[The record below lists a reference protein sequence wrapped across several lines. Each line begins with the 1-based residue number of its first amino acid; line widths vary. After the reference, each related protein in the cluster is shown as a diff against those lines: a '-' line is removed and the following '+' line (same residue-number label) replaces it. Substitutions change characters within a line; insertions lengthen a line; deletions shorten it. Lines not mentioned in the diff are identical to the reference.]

1 MGTSVSCCPSRP
13 EDDSSCVGSPD
24 DEESSLRSWDDAEL
38 DVQQSYVSLHVGDIV
53 EFDLQNTAASLHIFD
68 LQYSSASACIEDE
81 VEYDLQNAGD
91 LIDFLIHANIR
102 LVELGHLKELA
113 RSGRLW
119 PRRQEA
125 EGDLV
130 TLDQIKGWIIA
141 TDVGDRGTKPSV
153 SILCRTAGKHN
164 NIQTLLVF
172 SCTVS
177 WSIRSTQ
184 ME

>member
-1 MGTSVSCCPSRP
+1 M
-13 EDDSSCVGSPD
+13 GSPD

-102 LVELGHLKELA
+102 LVELGHL
-113 RSGRLW
+113 
-119 PRRQEA
+119 
-125 EGDLV
+125 
-130 TLDQIKGWIIA
+130 
-141 TDVGDRGTKPSV
+141 
-153 SILCRTAGKHN
+153 
-164 NIQTLLVF
+164 
-172 SCTVS
+172 
-177 WSIRSTQ
+177 
-184 ME
+184 